1 MQGVKVKHKL
11 EKILYFVFFFQ
22 FTIVSLLCLR
32 LCTLSYK
39 MWWPTTLWGLK
50 NWWLTPF
57 LLQPPSPHQK
67 KNLARTSLTNFSIST
82 ANKKNIAHDLYQ
94 TLSSTKLK
102 YVFTHILYRLKF
114 ENETNNQIVNKSTLK
129 GDSSP
134 I

>member
-1 MQGVKVKHKL
+1 MTNHFARAQKL
-11 EKILYFVFFFQ
+11 M
-22 FTIVSLLCLR
+22 THSLFA
-32 LCTLSYK
+32 
-39 MWWPTTLWGLK
+39 PTPL
-50 NWWLTPF
+50 
-57 LLQPPSPHQK
+57 PPPKK

-82 ANKKNIAHDLYQ
+82 ANKKNMAHDLYQ